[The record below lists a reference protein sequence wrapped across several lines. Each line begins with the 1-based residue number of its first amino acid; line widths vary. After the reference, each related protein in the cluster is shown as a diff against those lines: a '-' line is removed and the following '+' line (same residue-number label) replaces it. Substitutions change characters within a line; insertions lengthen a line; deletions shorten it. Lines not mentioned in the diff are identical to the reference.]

1 MGFSV
6 LVGRHQYKM
15 MASKIH
21 KHIMKWTW
29 GSKVSSFSCQTGF
42 IFHKLLSSPTACNCR
57 VQNLVRFRTV
67 GTALS
72 LDARLFEGN
81 RVCVYV
87 CVHADNHR
95 DDNR

>member
-1 MGFSV
+1 
-6 LVGRHQYKM
+6 
-15 MASKIH
+15 
-21 KHIMKWTW
+21 MKWTW

-72 LDARLFEGN
+72 LDARLL
-81 RVCVYV
+81 VYV
-87 CVHADNHR
+87 CMCVCMQIITVTTIDSHSSR
-95 DDNR
+95 